1 MNILEF
7 ITIILIAVI
16 ICLSVVLL
24 ASNVAIGKNGKFV
37 KFLYF
42 LLVFVTMIG
51 IMLNIII
58 SIPI

>member
-24 ASNVAIGKNGKFV
+24 ASNVAIGKNRKFV